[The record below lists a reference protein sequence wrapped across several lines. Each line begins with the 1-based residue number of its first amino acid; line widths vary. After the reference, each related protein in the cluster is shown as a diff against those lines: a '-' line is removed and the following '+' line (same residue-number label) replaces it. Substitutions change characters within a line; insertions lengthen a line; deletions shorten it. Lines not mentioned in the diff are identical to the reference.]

1 MSDIKL
7 NNEVNE
13 LLAEVNQKISGDVV
27 FDYGTEKS
35 GYVRYD
41 QSYQSWQNGDLIIHV
56 KDVTAPSY
64 TVSHEL
70 QHALLDETG
79 YPTISFNVTSGHRD
93 FDEQLM
99 IVTTTLYDTITHLTI
114 YEWQKQ
120 HGLLTDEVQD
130 QYLKG
135 IQQTIKPEENGE
147 MDGMM
152 HLRLLTLLDA
162 LVFFG
167 DDFDKVVDQFKR
179 DCPISLAGAQNVYQ
193 IISAKPV
200 ESPFTLRRTVVKA
213 FEAFDTQLEKWQLPT
228 VGGKEFVTLG
238 SVFSKRQLR
247 LEVRQLFQ
255 ISHSEIKSAATKE
268 RAYIGIGVNDQ
279 QNAFV
284 LPDPPKRKTDDYFKT
299 LYSMSVETL
308 FKQLNLAY
316 SVR

>member
-70 QHALLDETG
+70 QHALLDATG

-167 DDFDKVVDQFKR
+167 MTLIKWWINLNAIAQFLWLVRKMYIR
-179 DCPISLAGAQNVYQ
+179 SSLPN
-193 IISAKPV
+193 
-200 ESPFTLRRTVVKA
+200 
-213 FEAFDTQLEKWQLPT
+213 QL
-228 VGGKEFVTLG
+228 
-238 SVFSKRQLR
+238 SHR
-247 LEVRQLFQ
+247 LLCEEL
-255 ISHSEIKSAATKE
+255 
-268 RAYIGIGVNDQ
+268 
-279 QNAFV
+279 
-284 LPDPPKRKTDDYFKT
+284 L
-299 LYSMSVETL
+299 
-308 FKQLNLAY
+308 
-316 SVR
+316 